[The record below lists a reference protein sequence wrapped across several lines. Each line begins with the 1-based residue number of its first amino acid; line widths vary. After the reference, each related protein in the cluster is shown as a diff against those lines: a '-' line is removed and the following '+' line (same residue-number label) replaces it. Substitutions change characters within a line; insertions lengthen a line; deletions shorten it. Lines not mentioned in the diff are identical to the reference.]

1 MVVVPA
7 DDRDLALYQET
18 AAHFGMPAVS
28 DRFDMLRQLGNS
40 FIVQPDVL
48 KSYLS
53 ESHLGRIELRLL
65 RPYLQQRVD
74 YSSFAK
80 SLDLEGP
87 EPAAA
92 EDRKAA
98 NRLSTISGV
107 AGAGMGKL
115 KGLLKEF
122 ETSDYEPARI
132 RQQQPYYSYM
142 PMH

>member
-1 MVVVPA
+1 
-7 DDRDLALYQET
+7 
-18 AAHFGMPAVS
+18 
-28 DRFDMLRQLGNS
+28 MLRQLGNS

-87 EPAAA
+87 DPASSSSASSL

-122 ETSDYEPARI
+122 ENMGDYEPAGGVGAGGSAGA
-132 RQQQPYYSYM
+132 RQRAAQPYYTYM

>member
-1 MVVVPA
+1 
-7 DDRDLALYQET
+7 
-18 AAHFGMPAVS
+18 
-28 DRFDMLRQLGNS
+28 MLRQLGNS

-87 EPAAA
+87 EPVSSSM

-122 ETSDYEPARI
+122 ENMGDYEPARA
-132 RQQQPYYSYM
+132 RSTQPYYSYM